1 MDMDMDKD
9 TEKAWHNWV
18 VFTKGATISVVI
30 VAAIL
35 SLMALFLTH

>member
-1 MDMDMDKD
+1 MDKDMDKE

-18 VFTKGATISVVI
+18 VFTKGTTISVVV

-35 SLMALFLTH
+35 SLMALFLTY